1 MIDVQ
6 ALEGCK
12 VLDVSTFLAGPFCA
26 TQLGE
31 FGADVIKIELPG
43 GGRRHAPFR
52 HHDGVRRLAAVAV
65 GVAQQALHHAG
76 SAQAGRR
83 RVAEATGRASR
94 T

>member
-31 FGADVIKIELPG
+31 FGADVIKVELPKI
-43 GGRRHAPFR
+43 
-52 HHDGVRRLAAVAV
+52 
-65 GVAQQALHHAG
+65 
-76 SAQAGRR
+76 
-83 RVAEATGRASR
+83 GRAHV
-94 T
+94 